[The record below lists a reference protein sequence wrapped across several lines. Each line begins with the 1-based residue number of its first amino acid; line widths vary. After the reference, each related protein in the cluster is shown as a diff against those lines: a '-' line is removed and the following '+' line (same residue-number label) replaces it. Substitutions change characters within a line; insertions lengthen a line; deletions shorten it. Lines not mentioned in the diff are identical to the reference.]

1 MNKFILWS
9 RCGRALLPR
18 KAENWSVTNTRLE
31 EFGVVPNFVGAAA
44 NGRSEAGLGVGAETV
59 CEQG

>member
-9 RCGRALLPR
+9 RGGRALLPR

-31 EFGVVPNFVGAAA
+31 EFGVVPNFVGAEAS
-44 NGRSEAGLGVGAETV
+44 GSSEAGLGVGAETV
-59 CEQG
+59 REQG